1 MKVLIGFMMIAIAC
15 ILWAVPVVRLVQFDR
30 ACEGHLGLAAV
41 ASSVETAIK
50 ELDIAIAYL
59 EEERITSGH
68 TSIFYNTPDED
79 IKFFYENLKAA
90 RKELATLPETAT
102 QLEKTNTLMKLR
114 ETLTS
119 GGEHGEVLNT
129 PAGISRYT
137 YNGMILFM
145 TLLGIV
151 IAIMGAFLMAVGLN
165 E

>member
-1 MKVLIGFMMIAIAC
+1 MKVLIGFMMIVVAC
-15 ILWAVPVVRLVQFDR
+15 ILWAVPVVRSIQFDR

-59 EEERITSGH
+59 EEERLTKGY

-79 IKFFYENLKAA
+79 IGFFYENLKAA
-90 RKELATLPETAT
+90 RHELATLPETAT

-119 GGEHGEVLNT
+119 GGEHGEVLNIPT
-129 PAGISRYT
+129 GLSRHP
-137 YNGMILFM
+137 YNGMFLFQI
-145 TLLGIV
+145 LLGIV
-151 IAIMGAFLMAVGLN
+151 IAFVGAILMAVGLN